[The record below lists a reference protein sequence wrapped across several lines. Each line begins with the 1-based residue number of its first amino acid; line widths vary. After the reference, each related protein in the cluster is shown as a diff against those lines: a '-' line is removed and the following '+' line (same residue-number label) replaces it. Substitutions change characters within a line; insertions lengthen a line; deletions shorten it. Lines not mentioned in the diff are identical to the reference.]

1 MEAWMKD
8 IMEALNDAEQTDN
21 SSNDWEDLFA
31 GLEEDLIFD

>member
-8 IMEALNDAEQTDN
+8 IMEALNDAETTDN
-21 SSNDWEDLFA
+21 SSNDWDDLLS